1 MAIALPTGYIRTTIE
16 PLDVRYNDLITG
28 LPYANVAAAFADTQT
43 IAYTGLFVN
52 IDDGAG
58 GSDLYWYKTL
68 TGPQPLPP
76 LPPVPPYP
84 VIGDLVAFSAGG
96 GGGNITLP
104 TTGTTAPATGAYQQG
119 YIFTGPQS
127 MQDMWENMLFPY
139 VQPIITGALLP
150 LTNFYNEQNVTIQPN
165 IGSGPFFFIWTRAA
179 GAPNLVS
186 AIIEVRRVPSVGPP
200 TSWIQL
206 ATTTTPA
213 SPYTTTVVNVDL
225 SAPLIINTAGFDNST
240 FEMRCEFVDAN
251 SVTPY
256 YSSTLTSTF
265 APYVAPVTNNL
276 SVIPKDGAGASL
288 LSAGTVKYVRSFVSY
303 AQTDITGTITGN
315 TPNIDM
321 TDYEL
326 YQSATGTGGWSVL
339 PTSSQPITPPN
350 PTSAIMN
357 AYADTST
364 SLASIQDYYIQ
375 TYVATQ
381 NTPGTY
387 LPINLI
393 KSYNMYN
400 PVFAGFISAA
410 TYAGS
415 PSTWLQNVFNGVPYT
430 AQALI
435 PNGSSNNGGVCNY
448 QRNANDRLLT
458 GLNFATVANG
468 DRFIIAYPASYPAM
482 TSFGPLGLNLANN
495 FYPAG
500 ATPPGP
506 TPITQAVI
514 FGDGSN
520 VSYQIYIYGLSLS
533 HPSTYLLYNL
543 A

>member
-16 PLDVRYNDLITG
+16 PLDVKYNDVTTG
-28 LPYANVAAAFADTQT
+28 LPYANVAAAFAATQN

-52 IDDGAG
+52 IAGAG
-58 GSDLYWYKTL
+58 GSDLYWYKSLSNPILIT
-68 TGPQPLPP
+68 
-76 LPPVPPYP
+76 
-84 VIGDLVAFSAGG
+84 DLVAFSAGG
-96 GGGNITLP
+96 GGSVFNP
-104 TTGTTAPATGAYQQG
+104 PATGTTAPNTGAYTTG
-119 YIFTGPQS
+119 TIFTGPQS

-139 VQPIITGALLP
+139 VQPIITGALTP
-150 LTNFYNEQNVTIQPN
+150 TTNLYNAQNVTISPN

-186 AIIEVRRVPSVGPP
+186 ATIEFTRVPGGLSGWTP
-200 TSWIQL
+200 L
-206 ATTTTPA
+206 GTTTTPA

-225 SAPLIINTAGFDNST
+225 SAPLIINTGGFDNST
-240 FEMRCEFVDAN
+240 FYMRCEFVDAN

-256 YSSTLTSTF
+256 YSSTISSTF

-276 SVIPKDGAGASL
+276 SVIPKDGTGASL
-288 LSAGTVKYVRSFVSY
+288 LSAGTIKYVRSFVSY

-339 PTSSQPITPPN
+339 PGSSQTISPPN
-350 PTSAIMN
+350 PTSAIMA

-381 NTPGTY
+381 NTPGTF

-415 PSTWLQNVFNGVPYT
+415 PSTWLPNVFNGAPYT

-435 PNGSSNNGGVCNY
+435 PNGGSNNGGVCNY

-468 DRFIIAYPASYPAM
+468 DRFIVAYPASYPAM

-495 FYPAG
+495 FYPSG
-500 ATPPGP
+500 GTPPGP
-506 TPITQAVI
+506 TPIIQSVI

>member
-1 MAIALPTGYIRTTIE
+1 MPIALPTGYLRTTIE
-16 PLDVRYNDLITG
+16 PLDVRYNNEITG
-28 LPYANVAAAFADTQT
+28 LPYANVAAAFAATQT

-104 TTGTTAPATGAYQQG
+104 TTPTTAAAGAYTIG
-119 YIFTGPQS
+119 TIFTGPQN

-139 VQPIITGALLP
+139 VQPIITGALTP
-150 LTNFYNEQNVTIQPN
+150 TTNLYNAQNVTISPN

-186 AIIEVRRVPSVGPP
+186 AIIEVKRSNQA
-200 TSWIQL
+200 TWTQL

-225 SAPLIINTAGFDNST
+225 SAPLIINTAGFDNNP

-256 YSSTLTSTF
+256 YSSTITSTF

-276 SVIPKDGAGASL
+276 SVIPKDGTGASL

-315 TPNIDM
+315 TPLINM
-321 TDYEL
+321 TNYEL

-350 PTSAIMN
+350 PTSAIMT

-387 LPINLI
+387 LPINVI

-400 PVFAGFISAA
+400 PVFAGLISNA
-410 TYAGS
+410 TYLGPVS
-415 PSTWLQNVFNGVPYT
+415 GWLPNVFNGVPYT

-458 GLNFATVANG
+458 NLNFQTVTNG
-468 DRFIIAYPASYPAM
+468 DRFIVAYPASYPTM
-482 TSFGPLGLNLANN
+482 TNFGPIGTNLVNN

-500 ATPPGP
+500 TPLPNNS
-506 TPITQAVI
+506 PIPIIQSII

-520 VSYQIYIYGLSLS
+520 VSYQIYIYGLALS
-533 HPSTYLLYNL
+533 GGGPPYLLYNI